1 MVKKST
7 AIIPLSSAR
16 KNHEINMMIQE
27 SLRNEKVKK
36 ENNVL
41 LEDAQLMNDQA
52 RIDKS
57 INLGFERKNLSRVSE
72 IIKMDEVF
80 NKNFDVVMKNI
91 FATVAYEALPIDS
104 EVKEKDAENIY
115 EEAGN
120 VYSKLSEAEM
130 LTITGSP
137 LFKQFSGSAVKYIE
151 GFKNELTKDQ
161 IIDAVKTVYAENRTD
176 LQYLIRNIYAKT
188 ASVVRTEKEL
198 VAFNNQEDNIKVRA
212 NRAYVRESL
221 NNTLFRAINESH
233 ISNLTEEGLSKEGIL
248 DAAIAESLFTYT
260 MLETLHTSKLIK
272 VDIHKLNKLSN
283 IL

>member
-41 LEDAQLMNDQA
+41 LEDAQVMNNQA

-57 INLGFERKNLSRVSE
+57 ASLGFERKNLSRVSE

-248 DAAIAESLFTYT
+248 DAAIVESLFTYT

-272 VDIHKLNKLSN
+272 VDINKLNKLSN

>member
-7 AIIPLSSAR
+7 TIIPLSSAR

-80 NKNFDVVMKNI
+80 NKNFDVVMRNI

-198 VAFNNQEDNIKVRA
+198 VSFNNQEDNIKVRA

-248 DAAIAESLFTYT
+248 DAAIAESLFTYA

-272 VDIHKLNKLSN
+272 VDINKLNKLSN